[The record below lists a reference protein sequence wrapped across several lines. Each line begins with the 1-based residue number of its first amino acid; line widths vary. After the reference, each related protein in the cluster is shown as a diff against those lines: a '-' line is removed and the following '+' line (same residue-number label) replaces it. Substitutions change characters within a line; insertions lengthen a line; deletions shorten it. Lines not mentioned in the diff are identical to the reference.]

1 MIRLIICILIVLL
14 TVAFK
19 INAQQLYFNHLS
31 VNNGL
36 SQGVNNCIYRDS
48 KGFVWISSYDGLNR
62 FDGVNCITF
71 RSSIHHPDGLKGTY
85 FLNILEDQNANLWI
99 GSDAGLNFYNRKLDR
114 FTNFRIE
121 TLATEKKFCS
131 PFYIDDKNCI
141 WFEIDSQIAVFNS
154 DSKEFRFVD
163 RAEWTGKLT
172 IMPFP
177 GQLYR
182 PLEKIL
188 VTSSSPSFVWK
199 GGVTGTMVKW
209 HPIRLEIPNLHIT
222 ALLPQSNNNFW
233 LGAGDGIYRF
243 ENTHMQNHISHFENK
258 KIEHIANLHLD
269 RKGTLWA
276 GTIHQG
282 LFSVDTTAKKVINQY
297 QNSLYDSYSMA
308 GNQVQYIN
316 NDEQGDL
323 WVSIWGK
330 GIDYTSLNKFWFNH
344 HLKKEETE
352 SVGSDN
358 FIRSII
364 EVNNEFWCATQ
375 AAGILILDKNKKIKS
390 TFRKGL
396 PMFIEYL
403 YLDNKNQVWLASYEG
418 LFLIDPVSLKITH
431 IPFNT
436 SAFSPASNEY
446 NFLRCLENGL
456 MLGSTND
463 GLFFIE
469 KNQNAYRIT
478 PAKGIR
484 NEKEIFLTSY
494 TDRLNRIYVS
504 RSFKGFGVYQR
515 SDDSLKLL
523 KEFSIEGSIKCFS
536 ETKDSILWIGSTIGL
551 LRFNK
556 NSLSIERTY
565 TTKDNLSNHF
575 IYGIVPDGDYLWL
588 STNAGINR
596 FDVRDKTVKT
606 FTMADGLQ
614 SNEFNTYAY
623 YKARNGEI
631 LFGGVNGLNSFF
643 PAEFKTNSYPPQ
655 LILTDIQ
662 INNVAYRPVNP
673 AEIREL
679 NTNYHENTLGFDFA
693 VIHYA
698 NAAANTLRY
707 ILVGYD
713 KIWIT
718 IPARNFIRYTNLP
731 AGHYTLKVK
740 AFSADG
746 IEADGTYSLPI
757 TIDLPWWLSW
767 WFKLFLV
774 VTFFSIV
781 VLLIRNYT
789 NTRLA
794 KKQIELE
801 RIQSVEKERNRI
813 SRDMHDDLGS
823 GLTVIAILSE
833 VVKTQLSEPEKAS
846 KLLDKIATSSRDLV
860 DNLQD
865 IIWVLNSKYD
875 TLESL
880 AVYIREYGLKFFEY
894 LPADLEFNYP
904 QHFSHAHLS
913 EEQRRNLFLTVKESF
928 NNIMKYA
935 KCNKVTVTIEQ
946 LPNEI
951 LLSIKDDGKGFVPE
965 KVRSYGNGLK
975 NMKSRIELVGGSYSI
990 NSGCGK
996 GTLTV
1001 IRFQSTPFLLHPK
1014 PSE

>member
-1 MIRLIICILIVLL
+1 MNKLIIYILIILL
-14 TVAFK
+14 GTPQSW
-19 INAQQLYFNHLS
+19 AQQLYFNHLS

-276 GTIHQG
+276 GTINQG

-297 QNSLYDSYSMA
+297 QNSLYDSYSLA

-316 NDEQGDL
+316 TDEKGDL

-330 GIDYTSLNKFWFNH
+330 GIDYTSLNKFGFRH
-344 HLKKEETE
+344 QLKKEQTE

-364 EVNNEFWCATQ
+364 QVNSEFWCSTQ
-375 AAGILILDKNKKIKS
+375 SGGILILDGNKKIKQS
-390 TFRKGL
+390 LQKGL

-403 YLDNKNQVWLASYEG
+403 CLDNNNQVWLASYEG
-418 LFLIDPVSLKITH
+418 LFVINPVTRIITRM
-431 IPFNT
+431 PYNT
-436 SAFSPASNEY
+436 SGFSHASNEF
-446 NFLRCLENGL
+446 NFISHLGNGL

-469 KNQNAYRIT
+469 NGQNGYRIR

-484 NEKEIFLTSY
+484 NEKEIFLNSY
-494 TDRLNRIYVS
+494 SDRFNRIYVS
-504 RSFKGFGVYQR
+504 RFFKGFAVYQR
-515 SDDSLKLL
+515 NDDSLKLV
-523 KEFSIEGSIKCFS
+523 KELPMEASIKCFS
-536 ETKDSILWIGSTIGL
+536 ETLDSILWIGSTSGL
-551 LRFNK
+551 LKFNTLK
-556 NSLSIERTY
+556 LYTEQVY
-565 TTKDNLSNHF
+565 TTKENLSNNF
-575 IYGIVPDGDYLWL
+575 IYGIVADGDHLWL

-596 FDVRDKTVKT
+596 FGVRDKTVKN
-606 FTMADGLQ
+606 FVLADGLQ
-614 SNEFNTYAY
+614 SNEFNTHSFF
-623 YKARNGEI
+623 KAKNGEI

-643 PAEFKTNSYPPQ
+643 PADFKANSYPPQ

-662 INNVAYRPVNP
+662 INNVGYRPVNP
-673 AEIREL
+673 AEIKKL
-679 NTNYHENTLGFDFA
+679 TMNYQENTLGFEFA

-698 NAAANTLRY
+698 DASANTLCY
-707 ILVGYD
+707 MLKGYD
-713 KIWIT
+713 KSWTT
-718 IPARNFIRYTNLP
+718 IPSRNFIRYTNLP
-731 AGHYTLKVK
+731 VGHYILNVK

-746 IEADGTYSLPI
+746 IAADTTFSLPI
-757 TIDLPWWLSW
+757 TIDPPWWYRW
-767 WFKLFLV
+767 WFKLLLAVACGAIVFLLMR
-774 VTFFSIV
+774 S
-781 VLLIRNYT
+781 YT
-789 NTRLA
+789 NKRLN
-794 KKQIELE
+794 KQRIELE

-833 VVKTQLSEPEKAS
+833 VVKAKLADPEKAR
-846 KLLDKIATSSRDLV
+846 KLLDKIAGSSRDLV

-865 IIWVLNSKYD
+865 IIWVLNPKYD

-880 AVYIREYGLKFFEY
+880 AFYIREYGLKYFEH
-894 LPADLEFNYP
+894 LHSELKFNYP
-904 QHFSHAHLS
+904 VQFSNTQLS
-913 EEQRRNLFLTVKESF
+913 EEQRRNLFLTVKESL
-928 NNIMKYA
+928 NNIA
-935 KCNKVTVTIEQ
+935 KHACCSIVTIT
-946 LPNEI
+946 I
-951 LLSIKDDGKGFVPE
+951 LEGHNDIVLRINDDGKGFDFE
-965 KVRSYGNGLK
+965 SVRSFGNGLK
-975 NMKSRIELVGGSYSI
+975 NMQTRIEQVDGVYQI
-990 NSGCGK
+990 NSVPGK
-996 GTLTV
+996 GTLTE
-1001 IRFQSTPFLLHPK
+1001 IRFRGNPFLLK
-1014 PSE
+1014 I